1 MHSKLSAEHTPS
13 KGLIQELG
21 VNVSLP
27 TLSHLEANLWRLVV
41 RLWNPPLSDLFF
53 RVFNDMTL
61 MVSQIHIQCLPADLP
76 QTQQYSFS
84 AGHFTSHR
92 FSTKLAILTGLP
104 GRTSYLNLP
113 IDSLPISGGWMI
125 RGKAKVSFSNAMF
138 LLIFVGLPEASRIHL
153 VHASDWPGAAHQYC
167 KVAFE
172 KKTKRHQLC
181 ICYTHQGSLQVS
193 DTISNILTWKN
204 KGNLYTFPFPGAF
217 FLFSCPGLLTGFF
230 DSFVLPVMVSIGP
243 YRCVPLKVEKEV
255 YCLNSMNYERLW
267 KHNGFQINLNLRAR
281 PMW

>member
-1 MHSKLSAEHTPS
+1 MCSALQAFCWAYAFEGAYSRT
-13 KGLIQELG
+13 GC
-21 VNVSLP
+21 
-27 TLSHLEANLWRLVV
+27 
-41 RLWNPPLSDLFF
+41 
-53 RVFNDMTL
+53 
-61 MVSQIHIQCLPADLP
+61 QC
-76 QTQQYSFS
+76 FS
-84 AGHFTSHR
+84 AYFESSWSKSLTSGCTPVKSSSLRPVFQVLQRHDITGVSDPYPMPSSRSATSHR

-104 GRTSYLNLP
+104 GRTWPYLP

-167 KVAFE
+167 KVDF
-172 KKTKRHQLC
+172 KKKAKRHQLC

-193 DTISNILTWKN
+193 DTILNILTWKN

-243 YRCVPLKVEKEV
+243 YRCVPLKVEKTVWTVWTAWTMKE
-255 YCLNSMNYERLW
+255 
-267 KHNGFQINLNLRAR
+267 
-281 PMW
+281 